1 MPRKL
6 LTTAAVGAALMLGT
20 ALFAGPS
27 FAHGSGGPMG
37 TGMMGHMGTGMMG
50 HMGSAGPQGCPY
62 HQAAFTKELTIESVT
77 KYLER
82 RLDHMG
88 NDRLKVGEVKVKDDK
103 TIVGEIVTV
112 DNSLVRRIE
121 FDRKTGSQRLVR

>member
-1 MPRKL
+1 MQRKL

-37 TGMMGHMGTGMMG
+37 TGMMGHMG
-50 HMGSAGPQGCPY
+50 SAGPQGCPY

-77 KYLER
+77 EFLER
-82 RLDHMG
+82 RLAHMG

-121 FDRKTGSQRLVR
+121 FDRKTGGQRLVR

>member
-82 RLDHMG
+82 RLDQRG
-88 NDRLKVGEVKVKDDK
+88 NDRLKVGEVKVKDDN
-103 TIVGEIVTV
+103 TIIAEIVTV
-112 DNSLVRRIE
+112 DDSLVQRIE
-121 FDRKTGSQRLVR
+121 FDRKTGQRRQVR